1 MLLHIDGSQTLLFQD
16 ERQLDLIVILD
27 DATSEI
33 YYAQLVDQESTRT
46 VMAAIRHLVET
57 KGWFSSLY
65 SDRASH
71 FFRTPKAGEPVDT
84 RQVTE
89 VGRALKAVGIE
100 PIPAYS

>member
-1 MLLHIDGSQTLLFQD
+1 MLLHIDGSQHRWFQD
-16 ERQLDLIVILD
+16 ERQCDLIVILD

-46 VMAAIRHLVET
+46 VMAGIRHVVET

-89 VGRALKAVGIE
+89 VGGR
-100 PIPAYS
+100 